1 MPTPFDP
8 PGDRSTIGL
17 GLCAMLDWL
26 NDFLAA
32 LWGIMLEA
40 SVWLVVGFAIAG
52 IIHVW
57 LPRNLLRRVMGGK
70 GLGPV
75 TRAAVVGAPMP
86 LCSCSVIPTV
96 ASLRRSGA
104 GKGAS
109 ASFAIATPEVDAPSI
124 SITWAMIGPVMAIAR
139 PIVAIATAIAA
150 GLSIDRWAGDRD
162 PKSPS
167 SGPDQPEPGS
177 CCQTAPPPEPAEP
190 SCCGAGARPAAPTRA
205 PFGER
210 LREAIRFSYARLPA
224 DLGLWLVVGIVLSA
238 AIMVAIPDGWIESNL
253 ESGALGP
260 AGSKLLMLVIGVP
273 WYVCATASTPL
284 AAALIAKGLSPG
296 AALVFLL
303 AGPATNPATM
313 GWVLQDL
320 GKRALAIYLLSISLF
335 ALGAGF
341 LLDALFAATDLVPGA
356 TVTHEHAEPL
366 YRSVTA
372 GALSVILLIGFAR
385 DVAGRLQRR
394 FGPRG
399 ANPADAPGGAAS
411 GKSCCGGTETPG
423 SLTSSPTR

>member
-1 MPTPFDP
+1 
-8 PGDRSTIGL
+8 
-17 GLCAMLDWL
+17 MLDWFSE
-26 NDFLAA
+26 FLAA

-40 SVWLVVGFAIAG
+40 GVWLVVGFAIAG
-52 IIHVW
+52 LIHVW
-57 LPRNLLRRVMGGK
+57 LPKNLLRRVMGGK

-75 TRAAVVGAPMP
+75 ARAAVIGAPMP

-139 PIVAIATAIAA
+139 PLVAIATAIAA

-162 PKSPS
+162 PKTPS
-167 SGPDQPEPGS
+167 RGPDQPEPGS
-177 CCQTAPPPEPAEP
+177 CCRTAPAPEPAKA
-190 SCCGAGARPAAPTRA
+190 SCCGGGGTPATPTQA

-210 LREAIRFSYARLPA
+210 LREALWFSYAKLPA

-238 AIMVAIPDGWIESNL
+238 AIMVAIPEGWIESNL

-341 LLDALFAATDLVPGA
+341 LLDAIFAATDLVPDA
-356 TVTHEHAEPL
+356 TVTHEHGEPL
-366 YRSVTA
+366 ARSIMA
-372 GALSVILLIGFAR
+372 GALSVVLLIGFVR
-385 DVAGRLQRR
+385 DVSDRVRR
-394 FGPRG
+394 RISRG
-399 ANPADAPGGAAS
+399 ERSAGAAPA
-411 GKSCCGGTETPG
+411 KSCCGGSETPV